1 MTSIKTALQSA
12 AGQLQ
17 NISEEN
23 KLEAE
28 ILLMFALQKPRSFLH
43 AWPEKELDETQF
55 KKYQHLVSRRIK
67 GEPVAYIVGEKEF
80 WSLPLK
86 VTPDV
91 LIPRPET
98 ELLVELALKFL
109 PEKKHFKVADLG
121 TGAGAI
127 ALALAS
133 ERPDWKITAT
143 DRSKAALEVA
153 EKNAAFLKIKNIR
166 FLSGQWCTAFKENDY
181 DLIIS
186 NPPYVAEN
194 DPYLQQGGL
203 PFEPRQALAS
213 GEEGLDDI
221 KIIIQQVKK
230 YLIPGG
236 WLMLE
241 HGYDQAEA
249 VGVLLNKAG
258 YESIQCHA
266 DLAGLPRA
274 TVAAVTETCI
284 FPRK

>member
-28 ILLMFALQKPRSFLH
+28 ILLMFVLQKPRSYLH
-43 AWPEKELDETQF
+43 AWPEKKLSEKQLNN
-55 KKYQHLVSRRIK
+55 YQQLVSRRTK

-98 ELLVELALKFL
+98 ELLVEIALKYFQG
-109 PEKKHFKVADLG
+109 KKHCKAVDLG
-121 TGAGAI
+121 TGSGAI
-127 ALALAS
+127 SLALAS
-133 ERPDWKITAT
+133 ERPNWEITAT
-143 DRSKAALEVA
+143 DRSKPALEVA
-153 EKNAAFLKIKNIR
+153 EKNAALLQINNIR
-166 FLSGQWCTAFKENDY
+166 FLSGQWCAALKENNY

-186 NPPYVAEN
+186 NPPYVAET
-194 DPYLQQGGL
+194 DPYLKQSGL
-203 PFEPRQALAS
+203 PFEPQQALAS
-213 GEEGLDDI
+213 GNEGLDDI
-221 KIIIQQVKK
+221 KIIIRQAKTH
-230 YLIPGG
+230 LTSGG

-249 VGVLLNKAG
+249 VGELLNRAG
-258 YESIQCHA
+258 YESIQCHP

-274 TVAAVTETCI
+274 TIATS
-284 FPRK
+284 P